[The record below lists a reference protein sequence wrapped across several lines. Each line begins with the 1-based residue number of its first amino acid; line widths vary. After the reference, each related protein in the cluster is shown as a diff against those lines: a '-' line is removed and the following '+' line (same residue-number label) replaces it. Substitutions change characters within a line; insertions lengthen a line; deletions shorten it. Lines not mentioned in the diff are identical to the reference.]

1 METADLKSG
10 YAWLPGL
17 LLQLL
22 RRPSHGLRMRALRLR
37 EMTGSWYF
45 WPSIAL
51 LGLAVGMAA
60 WAAALAHEDWLGQ
73 AMWSAFFAMIGVLLL
88 VLAFRESR
96 PEPQRT
102 VT

>member
-1 METADLKSG
+1 
-10 YAWLPGL
+10 
-17 LLQLL
+17 
-22 RRPSHGLRMRALRLR
+22 
-37 EMTGSWYF
+37 
-45 WPSIAL
+45 
-51 LGLAVGMAA
+51 MAA